1 MFNLMIYLHSYDYS
15 TSKSI
20 DYSKYLFYCLT
31 DGWTIDD
38 LIYEWKTEEPV
49 QIVDNLN
56 LPRFKLEHYDTDS
69 CNTQTNT
76 GKFMIIVRI

>member
-1 MFNLMIYLHSYDYS
+1 MFFNCLIL
-15 TSKSI
+15 KNVCC
-20 DYSKYLFYCLT
+20 YCLK

-38 LIYEWKTEEPV
+38 LIYEWKSEEPV

-76 GKFMIIVRI
+76 GKVIIIVTT